1 MPTRQTIGLVLV
13 GVLLLGMTEVV
24 FGQGL
29 DKITEGFDPGAGK
42 ALSLN
47 VEPAKSAETGYL
59 WSGHQGSLWGLA
71 ILDGKEYGF
80 GISLDFSGAGKGY
93 DNLNVWTVFNGDYVK
108 DLKSIVFE
116 WDPVSASYNMEV
128 QAVIKDA
135 KNKWFVSDE
144 TISDIAGTKQ
154 VIDAAKTTWRKLA
167 TEPVIGKALDIGP
180 AGRPDLSKVYGGG
193 LATIGIG
200 SGAQTRLDALTFTRK
215 KIDLAEEKKKNR
227 GKPTPAQ
234 ISYHDDEVM
243 MFVHWGPAAWQG
255 VEYNNHSTPLDQINP
270 TKLDTDQWCQAAK
283 SFGAK
288 RIIHV
293 AKHTGNFLWW
303 NSDISKYG
311 IKHTPYMD
319 GKGDVVDMLATSC
332 HKAGLKYGVYI
343 YAPRTTLETYRKEL
357 TEVVSK
363 DVFKKYGPV
372 CEVWFDGGLKGD
384 ISDILGKYAP
394 DAILFGGPAGHMNA
408 RWPGSES
415 GFSPEPAWQT
425 VMKRPNFGSYTGAHS
440 DPDGNLWIPMEMD
453 TTLLDH
459 YWFWAGNRDHLI
471 KSLDHLMST
480 YYRSVGRGGVLLL
493 NSTPDTS
500 GLIPESHMKR
510 YKEFGDAIKRLY
522 AGIRGETSGNEK
534 TLVLEFDKPTA
545 VNHIITMED
554 IKHGHIVRKYE
565 IDGWIDGKWK
575 KLIEGDAI
583 GHKRIDL
590 VETVTVKKLRFRA
603 TECVDTPQIRS
614 FAAYE
619 APIYKHNFGGADSE
633 WKTVVEWQK
642 VLTQRTAVH
651 DIDLTPYITAPG
663 QYELLIKQHPWIGT
677 PQYEK
682 VITVMAGIEESDKIE
697 AIPGGQWHRMWRIT
711 RTAAVDDTILGKTVL
726 RIKGK
731 FPSGQDNSMLI
742 MIKRVF

>member
-1 MPTRQTIGLVLV
+1 MALVSAAYAAPIE
-13 GVLLLGMTEVV
+13 T
-24 FGQGL
+24 
-29 DKITEGFDPGAGK
+29 ITESFNPGGGQ
-42 ALSLN
+42 ALAIN
-47 VEPAKSAETGYL
+47 VTPAKSVDTGYL
-59 WSGHQGSLWGLA
+59 WSGDQGNLHGLA
-71 ILDGKEYGF
+71 LLEDKNYGL
-80 GISLDFSGAGKGY
+80 GICLDFSGVGRGY
-93 DNLNVWTVFNGDYVK
+93 DNLNAWTVFNGDHIK
-108 DLKSIVFE
+108 DLKSVVFQ
-116 WDPVSASYNMEV
+116 WSLTSASYNMEAH
-128 QAVIKDA
+128 AVIKDA
-135 KNKWFVSDE
+135 NGDWFVSDDKVA
-144 TISDIAGTKQ
+144 DIAFTKQ
-154 VIDAAKTTWRKLA
+154 VIDATKTTWRKL
-167 TEPVIGKALDIGP
+167 TSEPVIGKVLDVGG
-180 AGRPDLSKVYGGG
+180 AGKPDLSKVYGGG
-193 LATIGIG
+193 LLTVGTG
-200 SGAQTRLDALTFTRK
+200 SGPQTRLDSLTFTSK
-215 KIDLAEEKKKNR
+215 KIDVAEEKKKNR
-227 GKPTPAQ
+227 GKPTPIQ
-234 ISYHDDEVM
+234 MSYHDDEIM
-243 MFVHWGPAAWQG
+243 MFVCLDVQTWQG
-255 VEYNNHSTPLDQINP
+255 GEYDNHSTPLANINP
-270 TKLDTDQWCQAAK
+270 SKLDTDQWCRAAK
-283 SFGAK
+283 LFGAK

-303 NSDISKYG
+303 NSDLSKYG
-311 IKHTPYMD
+311 IKHTPFKE
-319 GKGDVVDMLATSC
+319 GKGDVVDDLVTSC
-332 HKAGLKYGVYI
+332 HKYDLRYGLYVYGQ
-343 YAPRTTLETYRKEL
+343 RTNKETYRKEL
-357 TEVVSK
+357 NEVLGK
-363 DVFKKYGPV
+363 DVFKKYGQP
-372 CEVWFDGGLKGD
+372 CEIWFDGGMQWD
-384 ISDILGKYAP
+384 IMDILSKYASN
-394 DAILFGGPAGHMNA
+394 AIYFGGPAGHMTA

-425 VMKRPNFGSYTGAHS
+425 VMERPSFDGYTGSHS

-471 KSLDHLMST
+471 KSLDHLMAT

-493 NSTPDTS
+493 NSTPDTT
-500 GLIPESHMKR
+500 GLIPESHVKR
-510 YKEFGDAIKRLY
+510 YKEFGEAIKRLY
-522 AGIRGETSGNEK
+522 AGIKGETSGNK
-534 TLVLEFDKPTA
+534 KMLVLEFDKPTA

-575 KLIEGDAI
+575 KLIEGDAV

-603 TECVDTPQIRS
+603 TESVDTPQIRS

-642 VLTQRTAVH
+642 VLTQRTADH

-697 AIPGGQWHRMWRIT
+697 AIPGGQWHRMWRIS

-731 FPSGQDNSMLI
+731 FPSGQDNSILI
-742 MIKRVF
+742 LIKRVF